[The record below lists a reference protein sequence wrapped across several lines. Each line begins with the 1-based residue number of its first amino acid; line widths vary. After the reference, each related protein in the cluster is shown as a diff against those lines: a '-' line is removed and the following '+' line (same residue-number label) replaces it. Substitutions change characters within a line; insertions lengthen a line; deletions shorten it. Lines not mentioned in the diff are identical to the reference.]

1 MRGEVAIFDLD
12 GSEPYFHNSP
22 DPRRGSVPD
31 ITYRNVDDLDVVSA
45 HERSIADDLHRDLAE
60 ILRSDRKLFWQEG
73 AVQEKLGM
81 AAAKTKTAAVG
92 AMRKGMKFLKAKGSM
107 YLAGGEGGG
116 IDGGGED
123 EPDEEGD
130 ADGGGGGG
138 GGGSQSRWVGRG
150 NYAYEGGFTNE
161 KSEEDARIAFATFF
175 VCLYGDVTTYLTQ
188 QSPGAPPVPDGQ
200 KFMKHRAQCGDLPG
214 SGMFLLAANFLRSGM
229 FDAFATARRE
239 EVMMRRPVPEDATL
253 FALVTNRH
261 RSSRIDYSPINVRHS
276 ARLIA
281 TRADFPGRYLIDWH
295 NRVRERVLLLTSA
308 QASYGGGDFA
318 REVSQLA
325 EDCRESGAILVDTMM
340 VLWTRMQEGR
350 GMQWKKAHLALQVL
364 RGLLLDGPISAVTEA
379 MDGLA
384 SVRVL
389 KSYTETLRGQ
399 NARLVRDVASEIY
412 SLLVD
417 APLLL
422 ARRRECTNARRLARD
437 SRPSPSKK
445 VGFREFQGFRKIH
458 LAMRPAGSA
467 VAPAPPAP
475 VGDLLVRGV
484 GGAVGAGVASNR
496 ADAADRPG
504 GYSDDLLSMS
514 VFAADPTPP
523 HAAASANNAG
533 FGGQLLLV
541 PAGGPQPGNYS
552 SDLLALSFGAS
563 PSPQASAT
571 SNEGSSGGR
580 ALVDPFSMHEMSLAA
595 TQSTGRQQSMSAG
608 SSASA
613 NCTNDLFALNF
624 GATSSHLVGTT
635 TSNQGSAEVKA
646 LVDPFS
652 MHEMSQATPRTGP
665 PTAHIPPSNS
675 TQSRS
680 SPATPI
686 LAVVGN
692 NHSIPPQPPMSN
704 MVNSFPAQHPQHSQ
718 NVTSQSIMTA
728 QTRPLPPMN
737 SPLPVLNPMSIPP
750 AQGWN
755 HPASYHQPQ
764 QPWSNASPAFAPNG
778 FQPNQTMQAQNNSAP
793 VNPNGVPPVGYPM
806 MTQGAHQFQ
815 QTAYSQA
822 SFMPPNPPM

>member
-1 MRGEVAIFDLD
+1 
-12 GSEPYFHNSP
+12 
-22 DPRRGSVPD
+22 
-31 ITYRNVDDLDVVSA
+31 
-45 HERSIADDLHRDLAE
+45 
-60 ILRSDRKLFWQEG
+60 
-73 AVQEKLGM
+73 
-81 AAAKTKTAAVG
+81 
-92 AMRKGMKFLKAKGSM
+92 
-107 YLAGGEGGG
+107 
-116 IDGGGED
+116 
-123 EPDEEGD
+123 
-130 ADGGGGGG
+130 
-138 GGGSQSRWVGRG
+138 
-150 NYAYEGGFTNE
+150 
-161 KSEEDARIAFATFF
+161 
-175 VCLYGDVTTYLTQ
+175 VTTYLTQ
-188 QSPGAPPVPDGQ
+188 QSPGTPPVPDGK
-200 KFMKHRAQCGDLPG
+200 KFMKHRAQSGDLPG

-229 FDAFATARRE
+229 FEAFALARRE

-253 FALVTNRH
+253 FALVTNHH
-261 RSSRIDYSPINVRHS
+261 RSNRIDFSPNNVRHS

-318 REVSQLA
+318 REVSLLA
-325 EDCRESGAILVDTMM
+325 EDCRESGAILVDAMM

-364 RGLLLDGPISAVTEA
+364 RGLLLYGPISAVTEA
-379 MDGLA
+379 MDGLS

-437 SRPSPSKK
+437 PRPSPFRK

-458 LAMRPAGSA
+458 LAMRPAGAAA

-496 ADAADRPG
+496 ADAASGAARPG

-523 HAAASANNAG
+523 QAAASTNNAG
-533 FGGQLLLV
+533 FGGQLLV
-541 PAGGPQPGNYS
+541 PTGGPQPGNYS

-563 PSPQASAT
+563 LSPQAASAT
-571 SNEGSSGGR
+571 SNEGSSEGK
-580 ALVDPFSMHEMSLAA
+580 ALVDPFSMHEMSLA
-595 TQSTGRQQSMSAG
+595 TQGTGRQHPMSAG
-608 SSASA
+608 ASASV
-613 NCTNDLFALNF
+613 NYTNDLFALNF
-624 GATSSHLVGTT
+624 GASSSVGTAA
-635 TSNQGSAEVKA
+635 SNQGSAEVKA
-646 LVDPFS
+646 LIDPFS
-652 MHEMSQATPRTGP
+652 MHEMSQATPRIGP
-665 PTAHIPPSNS
+665 SAVNPPLSNS
-675 TQSRS
+675 TPSQS

-686 LAVVGN
+686 LAAMGN
-692 NHSIPPQPPMSN
+692 THSIPPQPPFQQTGPIITQNSQLQATPTTQPFAMSN
-704 MVNSFPAQHPQHSQ
+704 MVNSFPAQHAQHSQ
-718 NVTSQSIMTA
+718 NVMSQSIMPA

-737 SPLPVLNPMSIPP
+737 SLANNMQVPPSQQTQTQSQIGLPVSNPMSIPP

-764 QPWSNASPAFAPNG
+764 QPWSNASPAFSPNG
-778 FQPNQTMQAQNNSAP
+778 FQTMQVQNNSAP
-793 VNPNGVPPVGYPM
+793 INPNGVPPVGYPM
-806 MTQGAHQFQ
+806 MMQGAPQFQ
-815 QTAYSQA
+815 QTGYSQA